1 MAECY
6 RLTGLAFEQAGGD
19 AMISEWSGCHIPD
32 RKLLH
37 LENPIFSGFRSHRH
51 TIFRLVGVSD
61 YELEL
66 AEIFDHSNTQLEQ
79 FSLIFTSAA
88 LPWLQQGTYTLTHPD
103 LTEVVLFIV
112 PIGPD
117 GNTMRYES
125 VFSRLLK
132 KHE

>member
-6 RLTGLAFEQAGGD
+6 GPAGLALEPTGGD
-19 AMISEWSGCHIPD
+19 AMYLGMERLPD
-32 RKLLH
+32 PGQKVVASLNNLS
-37 LENPIFSGFRSHRH
+37 LQDFVPHRH
-51 TIFRLVGVSD
+51 TIFRLVGASD

-79 FSLIFTSAA
+79 FSLVFTCAG
-88 LPWLQQGTYTLTHPD
+88 LPWLQQGTYTFTHTD
-103 LTEVVLFIV
+103 LTDVVLFIV

-125 VFSRLLK
+125 VFSRFLK
-132 KHE
+132 NP